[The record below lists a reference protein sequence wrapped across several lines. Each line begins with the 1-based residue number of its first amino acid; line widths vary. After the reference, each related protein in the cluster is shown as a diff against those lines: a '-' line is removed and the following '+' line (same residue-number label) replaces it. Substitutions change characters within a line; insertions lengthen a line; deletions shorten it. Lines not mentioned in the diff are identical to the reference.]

1 MLIAAFFVGFSLFVG
16 FSRFGDIKLGKDQ
29 DEPEFSTG
37 SWFALLFAAGMGIGL
52 VFYGVSEPLSHFAS
66 PRPGVTG
73 TEKELAQQALTQTFL
88 HWGLHAWAIYVVLG
102 LGPGLR
108 DPPPGSSGVDPLGPR
123 TAARQPRRA
132 AAGAT

>member
-1 MLIAAFFVGFSLFVG
+1 IT
-16 FSRFGDIKLGKDQ
+16 LGKDA

-102 LGPGLR
+102 LAL
-108 DPPPGSSGVDPLGPR
+108 
-123 TAARQPRRA
+123 AYAIHRR
-132 AAGAT
+132 GRPVSIR